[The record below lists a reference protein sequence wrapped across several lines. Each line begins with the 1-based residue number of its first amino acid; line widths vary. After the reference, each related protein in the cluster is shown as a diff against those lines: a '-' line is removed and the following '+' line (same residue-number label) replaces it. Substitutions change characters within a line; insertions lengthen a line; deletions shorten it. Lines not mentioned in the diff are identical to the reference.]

1 MSLQF
6 TNKLYFVIHITN
18 EVNMKK
24 RCSIRRDLLDE
35 VVSLVIAVILP
46 SLRCSRGL
54 RGADTGLGKAI
65 GVPCCVS
72 VRPSMFGLGIMT
84 AERRK
89 GRRIPISEAG
99 LGLIFEK
106 P

>member
-1 MSLQF
+1 MEYRARPPGRGRLP
-6 TNKLYFVIHITN
+6 LV
-18 EVNMKK
+18 
-24 RCSIRRDLLDE
+24 
-35 VVSLVIAVILP
+35 VIAVILP

-84 AERRK
+84 AERQK
-89 GRRIPISEAG
+89 G
-99 LGLIFEK
+99 L
-106 P
+106 